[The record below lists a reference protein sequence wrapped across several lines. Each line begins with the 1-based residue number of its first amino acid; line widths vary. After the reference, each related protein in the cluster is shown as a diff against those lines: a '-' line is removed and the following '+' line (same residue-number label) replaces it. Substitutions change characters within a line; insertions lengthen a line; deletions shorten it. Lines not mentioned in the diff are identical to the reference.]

1 MVTGMDHA
9 KEVYEHDG
17 ETPSVACESC
27 GGSGHRCETC
37 LSTGLQAVANLQLR
51 EARAVKAAA

>member
-1 MVTGMDHA
+1 MDHA